1 MKVIKQ
7 KLEEERFRE
16 VEEYFK
22 KQNDQEDITYEEY
35 YKKRYGVKIN

>member
-22 KQNDQEDITYEEY
+22 KQNDQEEMNHEEY
-35 YKKRYGVKIN
+35 